1 MSCSLANGVIL
12 GQFEDRRSVLKL
24 IFGLNVVML
33 FKNALL
39 VVRFVWISLPQ
50 LDIGPS
56 GWGRKCLRRGLILL
70 VHVVK
75 VYRRR

>member
-1 MSCSLANGVIL
+1 MIL
-12 GQFEDRRSVLKL
+12 GEFEDRRSVLKL
-24 IFGLNVVML
+24 VFSLNVVVL

-39 VVRFVWISLPQ
+39 VVRFVWIGLPQ
-50 LDIGPS
+50 LDIGPG